1 MQISTAI
8 TKKTT
13 FASISKT
20 KNGRTM
26 NFVCIHMFSWAKNT
40 MNVLTLLYYSSSLS
54 ASEIEDL
61 LH

>member
-40 MNVLTLLYYSSSLS
+40 MNEHKIYLFIFITKKNN
-54 ASEIEDL
+54 
-61 LH
+61 